1 MQITPFATEHF
12 YAQYEFNTPYQLCN
26 SDCETV
32 TVNELLQMAG
42 VSLSEFGQLT
52 RVRRPFLRLLM

>member
-1 MQITPFATEHF
+1 MKIAPFATEHF

-32 TVNELLQMAG
+32 TAAELLHMAG
-42 VSLSEFGQLT
+42 ISLEQFG
-52 RVRRPFLRLLM
+52 RLALVP